1 MATKAVTPQRR
12 RTRPAAGG
20 DPVFR
25 LTEFFRRNGYAR
37 WKDTGRAEQDGAQRY
52 KKGDEV
58 RLVANSRAELTL
70 IRQLVLEVGFRPGL
84 PFGKGH
90 QYRLP
95 LYGREQVK
103 QFLELIGELEPETR
117 SR

>member
-1 MATKAVTPQRR
+1 MTTKAVTPQRR

-20 DPVFR
+20 DPIFR
-25 LTEFFRRNGYAR
+25 LAEFYRRNGYAR
-37 WKDTGRAEQDGAQRY
+37 WQDTRRAEKVGAKRY

-58 RLVANSRAELTL
+58 RLVANTPAELTL
-70 IRQLVLEVGFRPGL
+70 IRQLLLEAGFRPGL

-103 QFLELIGELEPETR
+103 QFLELIGELGRT
-117 SR
+117 